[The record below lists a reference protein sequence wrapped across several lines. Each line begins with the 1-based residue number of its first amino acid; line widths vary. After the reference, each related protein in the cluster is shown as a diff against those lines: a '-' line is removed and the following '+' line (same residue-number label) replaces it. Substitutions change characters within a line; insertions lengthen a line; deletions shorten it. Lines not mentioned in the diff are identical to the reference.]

1 VRLDRFL
8 RVGVAMTFGV
18 VAVGAVAPDVAPV
31 GAAVGRTVLSTPAT
45 GLLDGQFVT
54 ISWAGFAASRPPL
67 SYEAVSISQCKAT
80 PVHPMTDCAPSVS
93 GVSNKT
99 GAGVVS
105 LQVHTGSVL
114 AQNAAT
120 RFTCDHATVCTIAV
134 YHDPA
139 EPITPPTPG
148 FPTAT
153 APISFGFPPDDCP
166 HGGAG
171 VGGTGSEAVNRVMLA
186 WEASVCQPPTSLDLQ
201 YTRTESTDG
210 KESFVGKPGF
220 PMPDFAVTS
229 VPFSATDLAAIK
241 AQNRTFGYAPVAASG
256 LVFAFHGTDR
266 ITGQQLTHLTLT
278 PSQLAHIF
286 NGKRYSM
293 PTSASDAE
301 SRDIIDLNPGT
312 SFSPNLLAFGRLDGA
327 AGSLEATS
335 FFLSTAAAAWKD
347 VPPYVANRSSRN
359 GGPSEVVDYSTPTE
373 NMPDGLEGPGAS
385 NQLVNGPDILA
396 VTLAGQGQGVG
407 NDPATLN
414 LGYLDASTAAFYGLP
429 SVCIQMDAK
438 WRTTH
443 TPCVKATPQSI
454 AGALAI
460 AKRNPD
466 GTVTPNWNPSNRAA
480 YPMPDVSYLVAP
492 TNLGPTAKAHTLQKV
507 IQFAVAHGP
516 SSGIVPPGYAEL
528 PSDLSNVA
536 LSTAAAIT
544 NKPAGERPPPT
555 PPTTTPRTTT
565 STTTPASGPFDPGA
579 GSPGG
584 ISDFVGSSFGN
595 DPGTAPTT
603 VPVTTATTIPTTKP
617 SKPKRASQSL
627 EKVAFAKAGDQISG
641 HASWAILI
649 ALSLFCLLGLLF
661 RPVRA
666 LPRIA
671 KRRSWLRLRS
681 WRRTRSAV
689 RS

>member
-1 VRLDRFL
+1 VRLDRAL
-8 RVGVAMTFGV
+8 RIGV
-18 VAVGAVAPDVAPV
+18 VMTSVLAFGAVAPV
-31 GAAVGRTVLSTPAT
+31 GAAVGRAVVSTPAA

-54 ISWAGFAASRPPL
+54 ISWAGFAASSPPL
-67 SYEAVSISQCKAT
+67 SYEAVSISQCKAA

-93 GVSNKT
+93 GVSDKT
-99 GAGVVS
+99 GAGVAS

-114 AQNAAT
+114 AQDAAT
-120 RFTCDHATVCTIAV
+120 RFTCDHATACTIAV
-134 YHDPA
+134 YVDPTK
-139 EPITPPTPG
+139 PITPPTPG
-148 FPTAT
+148 YPAAT
-153 APISFGFPPDDCP
+153 TSSSFGFPPDDCP

-171 VGGTGSEAVNRVMLA
+171 VGGVGSEAVNRAMLA

-229 VPFSATDLAAIK
+229 VPFSSADAAAIK
-241 AQNRTFGYAPVAASG
+241 AQKRTFGYAPVAASG

-312 SFSPNLLAFGRLDGA
+312 SFWPNVLAFGRLDGA

-335 FFLSTAAAAWKD
+335 FYLSTAAAAWKD
-347 VPPYVANRSSRN
+347 VPSYVANRSSRN
-359 GGPSEVVDYSTPTE
+359 GGPSEVVDYNTPTE

-429 SVCIQMDAK
+429 SVCIQMDAN

-454 AGALAI
+454 AAALDVAE
-460 AKRNPD
+460 RNPD
-466 GTVTPNWNPSNRAA
+466 GTVTPNWNPSNLAA
-480 YPMPDVSYLVAP
+480 YPMPDVSYLIAP
-492 TNLGPTAKAHTLQKV
+492 TNLGPTAKAHTLQEV

-528 PSDLSNVA
+528 PSDLTKVA

-544 NKPAGERPPPT
+544 NQPTAAPPMPRPTTPA
-555 PPTTTPRTTT
+555 TTPRTTAPT
-565 STTTPASGPFDPGA
+565 AAAASGPFDPGA
-579 GSPGG
+579 GSLGG
-584 ISDFVGSSFGN
+584 IGDFVGGSSFGN
-595 DPGTAPTT
+595 EAGTTPTT
-603 VPVTTATTIPTTKP
+603 NPVTAATATPAVKP
-617 SKPKRASQSL
+617 SKPKRASQSPL
-627 EKVAFAKAGDQISG
+627 QVAFAKAGDQISG

-649 ALSLFCLLGLLF
+649 ALTLFCLLGLLF
-661 RPVRA
+661 RPVREV
-666 LPRIA
+666 PWIA
-671 KRRSWLRLRS
+671 KRLSWLRSRP
-681 WRRTRSAV
+681 WRRARSAV